1 MQVGKLDHIN
11 LRTHRLDQMVEWYG
25 RVLGMPSGWRPNFPF
40 PGAWLYADGVP
51 VVHLNGCDRVAEQ
64 LPDLTMEHFALQAKG
79 LKELVAR
86 LERDGERFAVAA
98 VPGAPIVQ
106 VNLWDPDGNHVHI
119 DFAATEAEGVKLP
132 NQVTFGPGGKLIPVA

>member
-11 LRTHRLDQMVEWYG
+11 LRTHRLDKMVEWYG

-51 VVHLNGCDRVAEQ
+51 TVHLNGCDHVAEQ
-64 LPDLTMEHFALQAKG
+64 QSDLTMEHFALQAKG
-79 LKELVAR
+79 LKTFIER
-86 LERDGERFAVAA
+86 LERDGERYRVAA

-106 VNLWDPDGNHVHI
+106 VNVWDPDGNHIHI
-119 DFAATEAEGVKLP
+119 DFAATEAEGVDLK
-132 NQVTFGPGGKLIPVA
+132 NKVTFGPGGKLLPA